1 MPDDQRPKFAGISE
15 DEILA
20 EALNIV
26 RKRQQ
31 RRAEESELA
40 AALDVSLQPG
50 LTIESQSD
58 TLDPMDATETAN
70 ARMSRARISRTARK
84 HPFVQAFV
92 ERGETVAQAAEKLG
106 YPRTSVQS
114 WYRTDENARPIPRA
128 AAQKALK
135 LYGVPLT
142 AWQKLGE

>member
-1 MPDDQRPKFAGISE
+1 VSDRPARIAQLKA
-15 DEILA
+15 EIA
-20 EALNIV
+20 ERQAELV
-26 RKRQQ
+26 RLSLEY
-31 RRAEESELA
+31 AAELA
-40 AALDVSLQPG
+40 GLSGDERERFVSRG
-50 LTIESQSD
+50 LTMQSQSD

-70 ARMSRARISRTARK
+70 ARMSRARISKTARK
-84 HPFVQAFV
+84 HPFVQAFM

-114 WYRTDENARPIPRA
+114 WYRVDDNARPIPRA
-128 AAQKALK
+128 AAQKALR